1 MTRITCWRLKPKST
15 RNWFLVLSKNVVGPE
30 SKPRSVTSNCAS
42 LTKRFVPKKKRGNGG
57 KPGKTGYRPLG
68 KLFLIVFVVFFP
80 AGQACFLALIVWHW
94 QQAACSD
101 THRSNE
107 SPPHQ
112 KYLQLINECE
122 SITKIVYELH
132 YRSFQYII
140 NEHQSNLISSKCNLK
155 YSKIFRNDLISLGLP
170 TVDRKSIA
178 MLQPDTTSNVINQV
192 SNHLSIKRKKKYIK

>member
-1 MTRITCWRLKPKST
+1 MP
-15 RNWFLVLSKNVVGPE
+15 
-30 SKPRSVTSNCAS
+30 
-42 LTKRFVPKKKRGNGG
+42 KKRGE
-57 KPGKTGYRPLG
+57 TGENRLPTFRKVVSYCFCC
-68 KLFLIVFVVFFP
+68 FLSCWP
-80 AGQACFLALIVWHW
+80 QACFLALIVWHW

-155 YSKIFRNDLISLGLP
+155 YSKIFRNDVISLGLP
-170 TVDRKSIA
+170 TVDRNSIA